1 MSRRRGVWAVIVLL
15 AAADTVG
22 AAWLWQLWRERPGRV
37 PSDLHASFASPGP
50 AGPSTA
56 PAPARP
62 AR

>member
-1 MSRRRGVWAVIVLL
+1 MSRRRGVWALIVLL

-50 AGPSTA
+50 SGPSTA
-56 PAPARP
+56 PAHAQPAR
-62 AR
+62 